1 MTPKSSLHLR
11 PPPCTSRTHP
21 YTPLTHPL
29 HTPYTPLQADVFHDS
44 LDSQAS
50 GASASGLTQ
59 PAAAAA
65 ASWFA
70 VAPVRAPHLKGAL
83 THGAT
88 FATFPAAGRRAAPA
102 GFGPSASLERAMA
115 ALQAGGAGGVAGAGA
130 GGEGGEGREA
140 LSPSEVRRQRRRG
153 KQVEA
158 EAEATAAAAV
168 AAAPTDYYWEQQ
180 LPPVE
185 LLPPAHYLLADAE
198 APVVDHPNELRRQRR
213 AARAQEAASGMVEF
227 GT

>member
-1 MTPKSSLHLR
+1 M
-11 PPPCTSRTHP
+11 
-21 YTPLTHPL
+21 
-29 HTPYTPLQADVFHDS
+29 
-44 LDSQAS
+44 
-50 GASASGLTQ
+50 
-59 PAAAAA
+59 
-65 ASWFA
+65 
-70 VAPVRAPHLKGAL
+70 APVRAPHLKGAL

-102 GFGPSASLERAMA
+102 GSASLERAMA
-115 ALQAGGAGGVAGAGA
+115 ALQAGGAAGAAGAGA
-130 GGEGGEGREA
+130 GGDGSEGREA

>member
-1 MTPKSSLHLR
+1 M
-11 PPPCTSRTHP
+11 
-21 YTPLTHPL
+21 
-29 HTPYTPLQADVFHDS
+29 
-44 LDSQAS
+44 
-50 GASASGLTQ
+50 
-59 PAAAAA
+59 
-65 ASWFA
+65 
-70 VAPVRAPHLKGAL
+70 APVRAPHLKGAL

-88 FATFPAAGRRAAPA
+88 FAHFPAAGRRAAPA
-102 GFGPSASLERAMA
+102 GLGPSTSLERAMA
-115 ALQAGGAGGVAGAGA
+115 ALQAGGAGSAAGAGA
-130 GGEGGEGREA
+130 GGEGREA

-158 EAEATAAAAV
+158 EAEAAAAAAV

-198 APVVDHPNELRRQRR
+198 APVVDPNELRRQRR